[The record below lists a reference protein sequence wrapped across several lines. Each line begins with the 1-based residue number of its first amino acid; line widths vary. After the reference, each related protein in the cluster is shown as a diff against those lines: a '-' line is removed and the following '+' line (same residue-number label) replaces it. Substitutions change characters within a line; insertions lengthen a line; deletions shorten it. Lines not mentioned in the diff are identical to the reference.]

1 MVQPAKIH
9 LNHVAKAFGD
19 NQVLKDV
26 ELEVAPGE
34 SLVLFGTSGSGKTL
48 LLKCILG
55 IVHPDRGRIE
65 VDGQDT
71 VALGGAERAAFM
83 DRFSML
89 FQQGGLFDSLPVWE
103 NIAFKLLSHRHME
116 RAEARQIAVEK
127 LRAVGL
133 RAEVADLYPAEL
145 SGGMQKRVGIA
156 RAIASEP
163 EIVFLDEPTAGLDPI
178 MSNRISDLIVDLMR
192 GERTT
197 AISITSDMATARRIG
212 ERAAMLHDGRIIW
225 SGPVAAL
232 EACDDPYV
240 HQFVH
245 KLAEGPI
252 RMPVRA
258 LA

>member
-1 MVQPAKIH
+1 MAETAKIR
-9 LNHVAKAFGD
+9 LSHVAKAFGD
-19 NQVLKDV
+19 NRVLTDV
-26 ELEVAPGE
+26 DLAVTPGE
-34 SLVLFGTSGSGKTL
+34 SVVLFGTSGSGKTL

-55 IVHPDRGRIE
+55 IVHPDRGSIE
-65 VDGQDT
+65 VDGRDT
-71 VALGGAERAAFM
+71 VALGSTARAAFM

-103 NIAFKLLSHRHME
+103 NVAFKLLTYRHME
-116 RAEARQIAVEK
+116 RTAARRVAEDK

-145 SGGMQKRVGIA
+145 SGGMQKRVGLA
-156 RAIASEP
+156 RAIASAP

-178 MSNRISDLIVDLMR
+178 MSNRISDLIVDVMK

-212 ERAAMLHDGRIIW
+212 DRAAMIHDGRIIW
-225 SGPVAAL
+225 SGPVAEL
-232 EACDDPYV
+232 DACDNPHV